1 MPKSKNPNA
10 SFMVIFKHCVTV
22 AIAKWMIVRSR
33 VPLPFD
39 KRSRENS
46 FLKDSREA
54 CTPKIVTLH
63 TTEEVR
69 SDFCTRPFTTQR
81 NASSTQGHIL
91 FFRLPQFNI
100 DFFSVFVKLNSW
112 WFYNFFFDTATQKS
126 KPILAFCFQGNESV
140 LDGQIVAYTKMS
152 HFA

>member
-1 MPKSKNPNA
+1 MPKSKNSNA
-10 SFMVIFKHCVTV
+10 SFLVIFKHCVTV

-91 FFRLPQFNI
+91 FFFDCRNSTLISFLFLLSLIRDGSTTSSLILQHKSLSQF
-100 DFFSVFVKLNSW
+100 
-112 WFYNFFFDTATQKS
+112 
-126 KPILAFCFQGNESV
+126 
-140 LDGQIVAYTKMS
+140 
-152 HFA
+152 